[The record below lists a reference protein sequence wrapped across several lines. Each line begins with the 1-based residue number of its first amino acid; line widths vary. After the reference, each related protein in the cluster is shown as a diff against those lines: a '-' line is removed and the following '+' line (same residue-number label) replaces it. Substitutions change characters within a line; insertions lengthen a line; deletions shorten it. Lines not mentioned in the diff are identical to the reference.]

1 MFYQIRIFYDSKTPV
16 SSHEEADTLMMVHAL
31 ELAEDGEDID
41 FFSQDTD
48 WMVLILK
55 RMEKLGSNT
64 HFVTGSTE
72 NRRKI
77 ALQPIYEHLG
87 TRRAL
92 ALPGFHAITGSDTT
106 GRIKGVG
113 KKSAFKSFMEASDL
127 EMVISHAQ
135 KLFLDVRNSYACLLA
150 LKKFQQMILQLYD
163 GINLKD

>member
-1 MFYQIRIFYDSKTPV
+1 M
-16 SSHEEADTLMMVHAL
+16 SSHEEADTLMMAHAL

-55 RMEKLGSNT
+55 SMEQLRSNT
-64 HFVTGSTE
+64 HFIKGSTE

-77 ALQPIYEHLG
+77 ALQLIYDHLG

-92 ALPGFHAITGSDTT
+92 ALPGFHPITGSDTT

-113 KKSAFKSFMEASDL
+113 KKSA
-127 EMVISHAQ
+127 
-135 KLFLDVRNSYACLLA
+135 
-150 LKKFQQMILQLYD
+150 
-163 GINLKD
+163 